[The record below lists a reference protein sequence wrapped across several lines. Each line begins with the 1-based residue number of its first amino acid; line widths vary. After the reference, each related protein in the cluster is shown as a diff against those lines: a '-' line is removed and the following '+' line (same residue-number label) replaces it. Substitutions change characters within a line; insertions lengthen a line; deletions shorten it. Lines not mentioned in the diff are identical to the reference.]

1 MTISI
6 DLHAHTRCSDGDLSP
21 AGLVL
26 RAKQQNLQ
34 VLAVTDHDTTEGIA
48 EASEIAEQN
57 QVKLVA
63 GVEVSVTWENKT
75 FHIVGLNIDPD
86 NKQLTNGLAGLRV
99 RRNLRAIE
107 IAEKLAKKNIENALQ
122 GTQALVKGSI
132 VSRTHFAQ
140 FLVNNGYCKNLQ
152 QAFKRY
158 LGDGKPGCAKVQW
171 ASLEQ
176 AVSWIHGAGGLAV
189 IAHPGRYKIGR
200 ARMHALL
207 SHFKECGGDAIEVIS
222 GSQSPDVTPHFARLA
237 TEYELF
243 ASVGSDF
250 HSPSQRWLELGRLPA
265 LPEIC
270 KPVWNCW

>member
-1 MTISI
+1 MAISI
-6 DLHAHTRCSDGDLSP
+6 DLHAHTLCSDGDLSP
-21 AGLVL
+21 AELVL

-48 EASEIAEQN
+48 AASKVAGEN
-57 QVKLVA
+57 QIKLVA
-63 GVEVSVTWENKT
+63 GVEISVTWENKT
-75 FHIVGLNIDPD
+75 FHIVGLNIDPE
-86 NKQLTNGLAGLRV
+86 NKQLANGLASLRV
-99 RRNLRAIE
+99 LRDQRAIE
-107 IAEKLAKKNIENALQ
+107 IAEKLAKKNIDNALA

-140 FLVNNGYCKNLQ
+140 FLVNNGYSKNLQ

-158 LGDGKPGCAKVQW
+158 LGDGKPGCARANW
-171 ASLEQ
+171 ASLEE
-176 AVSWIHGAGGLAV
+176 AVSWIHAAGGLAV

-200 ARMHALL
+200 ARMHAFL

-222 GSQSPDVTPHFARLA
+222 GSQRPDVTPHFARLA
-237 TEYELF
+237 AEYELF

-265 LPEIC
+265 LPENC

>member
-6 DLHAHTRCSDGDLSP
+6 DLHAHTLCSDGELSP
-21 AGLVL
+21 EGLVQ

-34 VLAVTDHDTTEGIA
+34 VLAITDHDTTEGIA
-48 EASEIAEQN
+48 AASKFADEN
-57 QVKLVA
+57 QIKLVA
-63 GVEVSVTWENKT
+63 GVEISVTWENKT
-75 FHIVGLNIDPD
+75 FHIVGLNIDPE
-86 NKQLTNGLAGLRV
+86 NKQLTNGLADLRA

-140 FLVNNGYCKNLQ
+140 FLVNSGHSKNLQ

-158 LGDGKPGCAKVQW
+158 LGDGKQGYAKTQW
-171 ASLEQ
+171 ASLGQ
-176 AVSWIHGAGGLAV
+176 AVQWIHGAGGLAV

-200 ARMHALL
+200 ARMHAFL
-207 SHFKECGGDAIEVIS
+207 SHFKACGGDAIEVIS
-222 GSQSPDVTPHFARLA
+222 GSQSSDVTPHFARLA
-237 TEYELF
+237 TEYDLF

-265 LPEIC
+265 LPEYC